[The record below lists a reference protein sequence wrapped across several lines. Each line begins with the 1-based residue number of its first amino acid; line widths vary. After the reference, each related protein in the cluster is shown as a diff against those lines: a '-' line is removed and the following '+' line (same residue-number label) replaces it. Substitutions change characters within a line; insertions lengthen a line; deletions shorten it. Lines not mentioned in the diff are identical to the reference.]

1 MCYRKG
7 EAMSF
12 EVMLKQLTAGF
23 GQSCMIFFMTLLFS
37 LPLGMV
43 VYFGRVSRFKPLS
56 WLVKIY
62 ISIMRGTPLML
73 QLLVWYFGPFYL
85 WGMNIGGGYKLTAIL
100 LGCSLNY
107 AAYFAEI
114 YRSGIESIPK
124 GQYEAAALLGYSRQQ
139 TFFKIVLP
147 QVVKIVLPSVT
158 NEVITLVKDTSLVYS
173 LSYVE
178 MFAVA
183 KQIAAAQTTVLPF
196 FIAGVFYYIFN
207 YAVAWG
213 MELLEKKLDYYQ

>member
-1 MCYRKG
+1 M
-7 EAMSF
+7 AF
-12 EVMLKQLTAGF
+12 DVMLKQLTVGF
-23 GQSCMIFFMTLLFS
+23 GQTCLIFILVLVFS
-37 LPLGMV
+37 LPLGMI
-43 VYFGRVSRFKPLS
+43 VYFGRNCRFKPVS

-73 QLLVWYFGPFYL
+73 QLLVWYFGPYYL
-85 WGMNIGGGYKLTAIL
+85 WGMNIGDYKFTAIL
-100 LGCSLNY
+100 LGCSFNY

-124 GQYEAAALLGYSRQQ
+124 GQYEAAQILGYSKQQ
-139 TFFKIVLP
+139 TFLKIILP

-173 LSYVE
+173 VSYIE

-183 KQIAAAQTTVLPF
+183 KQIAAAKSTVMPF
-196 FIAGVFYYIFN
+196 FIAGVYYFIFN
-207 YAVAWG
+207 AVVAWV
-213 MELLEKKLDYYQ
+213 MELCEKKLSYYR